1 MGGMPA
7 RGATIAQLRELVD
20 RARPVALAH
29 ERTLPVLPSLEPLL
43 PGGALRR
50 GQVVAV
56 AGGPGGTTL
65 ALALLAGPTRAGS
78 WVACVGAPQ
87 LGWQAAAEVGVDLE
101 RTVVVRP
108 PERSWVEV
116 VAALVDAFDVV
127 LCGPQHRPGAPE
139 VRRLAHRA
147 RERGSVLV
155 ALGDPRVTTAAGLAR
170 QAERSWASSDVR
182 LSVVAGEWE
191 GPGRGW
197 GHLRAR
203 RVTVSA
209 VGRGELARP
218 RRVDLWLPGP
228 DGAVAAVATGETRQE
243 LAPVVPLRFRDAA
256 TSQNLERRGRGRL

>member
-7 RGATIAQLRELVD
+7 PGATIAQLRELVD
-20 RARPVALAH
+20 RARPVTLAH
-29 ERTLPVLPSLEPLL
+29 ERTLPVLTSLQPLL

-56 AGGPGGTTL
+56 AGGPGSTTL
-65 ALALLAGPTRAGS
+65 ALALLAGPTCAGS
-78 WVACVGAPQ
+78 WVACVGVPQ
-87 LGWQAAAEVGVDLE
+87 LGWQAAAEAGVDLS

-108 PERSWVEV
+108 PTRSWVEV

-127 LCGPQHRPGAPE
+127 LCGPQHRPGAAE
-139 VRRLAHRA
+139 VRRLVHRA

-155 ALGDPRVTTAAGLAR
+155 ALGDPRPSRGDGPAR
-170 QAERSWASSDVR
+170 PAERSWATCDVR
-182 LSVVAGEWE
+182 LSVVSGGWE

-197 GHLRAR
+197 GHLRGR
-203 RVTVSA
+203 RATVSA

-228 DGAVAAVATGETRQE
+228 DGAVAVVAGGSTGE
-243 LAPVVPLRFRDAA
+243 LAPVVPLRPRSLGVVGDP
-256 TSQNLERRGRGRL
+256 R